1 MTEVSV
7 ETCFLNLKVLSF
19 SSISSNNPL
28 KTEVCRN
35 VVEAA
40 KRNGTHRKNRKL
52 PVSTDMVRT
61 KVAKYSK
68 VDAIL
73 KDLRISV
80 TVLLGFA
87 GFFRL
92 PQFSLIRDCRKQNTH
107 GKVSEISVNHTC
119 YRQTGSKSTNHSPL
133 A

>member
-52 PVSTDMVRT
+52 PVSTDMVRSANFSHSSFRFCRFLQITTVFLDSRLSKT
-61 KVAKYSK
+61 KHPRKS
-68 VDAIL
+68 
-73 KDLRISV
+73 
-80 TVLLGFA
+80 
-87 GFFRL
+87 FRN
-92 PQFSLIRDCRKQNTH
+92 F
-107 GKVSEISVNHTC
+107 
-119 YRQTGSKSTNHSPL
+119 RQSHVIDRSDRNPPIT
-133 A
+133 AR